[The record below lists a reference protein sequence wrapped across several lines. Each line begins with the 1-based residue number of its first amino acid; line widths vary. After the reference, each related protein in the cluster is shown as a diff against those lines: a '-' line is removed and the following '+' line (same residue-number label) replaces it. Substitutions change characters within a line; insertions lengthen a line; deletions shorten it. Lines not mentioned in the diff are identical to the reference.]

1 MNGSGTDRD
10 RDHESESESPDDSAD
25 GSEYEYDTCPRCGRT
40 IHSIVVRG
48 PSPAARY
55 AQPCGH
61 RLPAGFDLVGDDHA
75 VTSDTNT
82 TANDD
87 QAHDTTHNP
96 EQEQEQVDETETEP
110 ESIEI
115 VCYRRSIDRETEAK
129 TGDETEVET
138 DGWMFRGEAV
148 HQWLF
153 APAHACIELPEER

>member
-1 MNGSGTDRD
+1 MNDSTGDSTGDRE
-10 RDHESESESPDDSAD
+10 RESESQSPDDSTD

-48 PSPAARY
+48 PSPAERY

-61 RLPAGFDLVGDDHA
+61 RLPADFDLVGDDHA
-75 VTSDTNT
+75 VTGDTDT
-82 TANDD
+82 TADDD
-87 QAHDTTHNP
+87 QDHDTTHTP
-96 EQEQEQVDETETEP
+96 EQEHEHEHADETEIEP
-110 ESIEI
+110 ESVEI
-115 VCYRRSIDRETEAK
+115 VCYRT
-129 TGDETEVET
+129 TGADGQDEI